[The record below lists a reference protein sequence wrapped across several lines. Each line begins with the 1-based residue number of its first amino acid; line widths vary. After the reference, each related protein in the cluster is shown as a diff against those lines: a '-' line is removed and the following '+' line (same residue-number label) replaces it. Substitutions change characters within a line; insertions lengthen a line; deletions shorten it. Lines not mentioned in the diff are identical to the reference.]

1 MPKTFRLRG
10 PLSSFTLIELLTVIA
25 IIAILLGL
33 TLAAASGVLKSAA
46 RSKARTDIQA
56 LTTALEGYKN
66 DNGAYPIVP
75 SGGFSSTNDYSQ
87 SPDSVGDYEN
97 SSAYLYQQLTGETN
111 FGNHPPTAA
120 SGTKIYDTFT
130 RAQLGND
137 DTGDEDVP
145 IYLKDPFGNSYGY
158 YSTTNGAPTTTL
170 PNNGGGFFDLWSTGG
185 DTTGA
190 TNSWIDNW
198 GS

>member
-1 MPKTFRLRG
+1 MCRLTKLGQLR
-10 PLSSFTLIELLTVIA
+10 SFTLIELLTVIA

-33 TLAAASGVLKSAA
+33 TLAAASSVLKTAA
-46 RSKARTDIQA
+46 RSKARTEIQA
-56 LTTALEGYKN
+56 LTTSLEGYKN

-75 SGGFSSTNDYSQ
+75 SGSSFSSINDYTTQAPNS
-87 SPDSVGDYEN
+87 SSGKYEI
-97 SSAYLYQQLTGETN
+97 SSAYLYQQLTGEIN
-111 FGNHPPTAA
+111 FLSQPPAA
-120 SGTKIYDTFT
+120 GTRIYDTFT
-130 RAQLGND
+130 RSQLGND
-137 DTGDEDVP
+137 DAGDEDIP

-158 YSTTNGAPTTTL
+158 YSTTNGAPTSSL

-185 DTTGA
+185 DTTGT